1 MKVAGNKIGSAY
13 SFPGLVRKRGVQYEP
28 ERDLPALFAARTGE
42 VVQLHETFSEPLAE
56 STQPPPQQQEKE
68 LPPIEVPTACLS
80 ANHLIDEVDEAEFST
95 NSSLISP
102 VVEQAKDVRQ
112 QVADENY
119 LTLWLVFQRAKVLGK
134 ATEIAPGSWA
144 YQDKEYGFGYNESEE
159 LFTLAHMERG
169 LLARYQSRK
178 LLAVGKIEPE
188 DIEAFANYE
197 ESRTEPTETHTKL
210 QSKIVD
216 RGTRMTRKTWGTRGR
231 ESTTSERNSVS
242 IPSTTGEVAV

>member
-1 MKVAGNKIGSAY
+1 LDGVKIAGNKIGSAY

-28 ERDLPALFAARTGE
+28 ERDMRALFAARTGE
-42 VVQLHETFSEPLAE
+42 VVQLHETCSEPLAE
-56 STQPPPQQQEKE
+56 STQSPPQPQEKE
-68 LPPIEVPTACLS
+68 LPPIEGTTACLS
-80 ANHLIDEVDEAEFST
+80 ANHPIDEVNEAVPDD

-112 QVADENY
+112 QVAEENY

-134 ATEIAPGSWA
+134 ATEIAPGSWT
-144 YQDKEYGFGYNESEE
+144 YQDKGYGFGYNESEE

-197 ESRTEPTETHTKL
+197 SSRTEPTETQSHL
-210 QSKIVD
+210 Q
-216 RGTRMTRKTWGTRGR
+216 RGK
-231 ESTTSERNSVS
+231 SQFER
-242 IPSTTGEVAV
+242 

>member
-1 MKVAGNKIGSAY
+1 LGTPSSLLPTPIHVIVNKLSIWRGGLLGKTLFTAGFGGACRPLK
-13 SFPGLVRKRGVQYEP
+13 
-28 ERDLPALFAARTGE
+28 
-42 VVQLHETFSEPLAE
+42 TFSEPLAE
-56 STQPPPQQQEKE
+56 STQSPPQQQEKE
-68 LPPIEVPTACLS
+68 LPPIEGTTACLS
-80 ANHLIDEVDEAEFST
+80 ANHPIDEVDEAEFSD

-112 QVADENY
+112 QVAEENY

-178 LLAVGKIEPE
+178 LLAVGKIEPS

-197 ESRTEPTETHTKL
+197 SSRTEPTSTQSNL
-210 QSKIVD
+210 Q
-216 RGTRMTRKTWGTRGR
+216 RGK
-231 ESTTSERNSVS
+231 SQFER
-242 IPSTTGEVAV
+242 